1 MHNAEV
7 LAVKQPVPDS
17 QRSRRGTRP
26 GWVTIL
32 LVLLVALVPAG
43 PVITAS
49 QAVAYEGEPAP
60 CFIAFVHGS
69 GDNFHDEPMDSAAI
83 RHYWSPDGSGAASFI
98 DGVVNASWPRTCA
111 VWRVGYD
118 GNQSWWSD
126 RAAGK
131 VAASLHDF
139 IDAYAIPDGAMTL
152 IGHSMG
158 GLVVRYVVN
167 SGSPM
172 APFYNEYTW
181 LDPRMDYD
189 LVRRKTGRVLAVQA
203 PLTGAQSADALFG
216 RADNG
221 VTNRGADLI
230 KALGWRKATP
240 ATAVMTRAYL
250 EAAGTIGGE
259 MGDIGRTA
267 PLDSI
272 AGIEAA
278 GGSGNGMSDDEK
290 LELAWT
296 LLCYRRGAANSWG
309 ATCQWD
315 VWNFRNIA
323 GDGLVERSSAHG
335 LWQRG
340 SPNGTAAILG
350 ARRPWLDVIHNHNHA
365 RYNVLAAEIRNLVT
379 GHNERNRLGSYVGAN
394 LP

>member
-1 MHNAEV
+1 MKRPV
-7 LAVKQPVPDS
+7 GKSKSSRWQTRLGWMTVPLLAV
-17 QRSRRGTRP
+17 
-26 GWVTIL
+26 
-32 LVLLVALVPAG
+32 LVPAG
-43 PVITAS
+43 R
-49 QAVAYEGEPAP
+49 AVSADAGPRP
-60 CFIAFVHGS
+60 CFVAFVHGS
-69 GDNFHDEPMDSAAI
+69 GDNFHDEPAVSAAI
-83 RHYWSPDGSGAASFI
+83 DRYWSPDGGASTSFI
-98 DGVVNASWPRTCA
+98 DGVAKADPSRACV

-118 GNQSWWSD
+118 GNQSWWSE

-139 IDAYAIPDGAMTL
+139 IDTYAIPDGALTL

-167 SGSPM
+167 SGSPA
-172 APFYNEYTW
+172 APYYNEYAW
-181 LDPRMDYD
+181 LNPRMDYE

-216 RADNG
+216 QADHG

-230 KALGWRKATP
+230 KALGWRQATP

-250 EAAGTIGGE
+250 EAAGTPGGE
-259 MGDIGRTA
+259 MGDIGRTT

-272 AGIEAA
+272 AGLEVSGGA
-278 GGSGNGMSDDEK
+278 GTGMSDDDK

-309 ATCQWD
+309 AACQWD
-315 VWNFRNIA
+315 VWNFRAIA

-340 SPNGTAAILG
+340 SPNGTPAILG
-350 ARRPWLDVIHNHNHA
+350 ARRPWLDVIHNHNHG
-365 RYNVLAAEIRNLVT
+365 RYNLLAAEIRDLVT
-379 GHNERNRLGSYVGAN
+379 GRAEVNRLGSYLGAR